1 MKALHFTAALLTV
14 VWFGI
19 ASAQAD
25 ELDLAM
31 TTDNWQQNR
40 LLAPTA
46 AQRAQEER
54 GTVVI
59 YQGLRDVE
67 VEKALDAAFDR
78 LEYMMFV
85 DTVVTDEN
93 GEPVT
98 DPQSG
103 EVVTES
109 DDC

>member
-1 MKALHFTAALLTV
+1 MKILQRSLALLA
-14 VWFGI
+14 I
-19 ASAQAD
+19 ALSGVTMAQAD
-25 ELDLAM
+25 DFELAM
-31 TTDNWQQNR
+31 ADDWQQNR

-46 AQRAQEER
+46 AQRAQEEH
-54 GTVVI
+54 GTVII
-59 YQGLRDVE
+59 YQGLRDTD
-67 VEKALDAAFDR
+67 VEKALDVAFDR

-93 GEPVT
+93 GQPVI
-98 DPQSG
+98 DPETG